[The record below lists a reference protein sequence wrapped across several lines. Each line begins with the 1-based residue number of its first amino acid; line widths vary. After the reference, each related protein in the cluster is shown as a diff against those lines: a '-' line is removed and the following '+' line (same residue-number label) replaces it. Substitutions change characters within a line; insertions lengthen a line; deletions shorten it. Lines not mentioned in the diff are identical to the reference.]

1 MIRSMTGFGR
11 VESVLEGRKYLAEIK
26 ALNHRNLEMSLRL
39 SSSLQPLELE
49 IRKMISERFTRGR
62 IEATIRADM
71 DGDRETI
78 GNIELN
84 LPLAHH
90 YHALLSQLKEE
101 LHLKDEINLNM
112 IVGLRDTFIYSG
124 RQEDLSDLW
133 QRVAPVIGEAIE
145 AVVLMREREGEVLHR
160 DLKARI
166 DLIRGFLDSI
176 SLRAPQIVLDYQK
189 RLKDRLK
196 ILAAGIAV
204 DESRMIQEVAIMAEK
219 SDITEEIVRLESHI
233 GQLVDMMTA
242 DEAIGRKVDFL
253 LQEMNREANTI
264 ASKSNDT
271 EVSRNVIE
279 IKSELAKLR
288 EQLQNVE

>member
-11 VESVLEGRKYLAEIK
+11 AESLLEGRRYVAEIK

-49 IRKMISERFTRGR
+49 IRKMIGERFTRGR
-62 IEATIRADM
+62 IEATIRADL
-71 DGDRETI
+71 DGDRESN
-78 GNIELN
+78 GKIELN

-90 YHALLSQLKEE
+90 YHALLSQLKEK
-101 LHLKDEINLNM
+101 LHLKDDISLGM
-112 IVGLRDTFIYSG
+112 IVGLRDTLIYSG

-133 QRVAPVIGEAIE
+133 QKVAPVISEAIE
-145 AVVLMREREGEVLHR
+145 AVILMREREGDALQR

-176 SLRAPQIVLDYQK
+176 GLRAPQIVSDYQK

-196 ILAAGIAV
+196 ILAAGVAL

-219 SDITEEIVRLESHI
+219 SDITEEIVRFESHI
-233 GQLVDMMTA
+233 GQLVDMM
-242 DEAIGRKVDFL
+242 EAEEAVGRKVDFL
-253 LQEMNREANTI
+253 LQEMNREINTI